1 MSRFVLFGQD
11 HVVALVL
18 TVLIPAVLALIVRRR
33 PELDRAFRWF
43 FALVLILTWIA
54 WYALFIARGWLG
66 LGNALPMNLCDWASI
81 ALIATLVNPD
91 RRTYELAYFWAFA
104 GTIQGLVTP
113 DVNFGFPEAQ
123 FVVFILGHAAIVAAV
138 IYLTFGTRLRQ
149 VPASIPRVIGW
160 TFAYAGAAS
169 LIDWTLGTN
178 YGFFRHKPTHPTFYD
193 LLSAWPLYIPETVA
207 IGIVAALLL
216 YLPWFVG
223 DRISARAGRGYRM
236 AHRFGGP
243 MRE

>member
-1 MSRFVLFGQD
+1 

-18 TVLIPAVLALIVRRR
+18 TVLIPAVLAVIVRRR

-43 FALVLILTWIA
+43 FAAVLIATWIA

-66 LGNALPMNLCDWASI
+66 LGNALPMNLCDWATI
-81 ALIATLVNPD
+81 ALLVTLMRPNQKA
-91 RRTYELAYFWAFA
+91 YELAYFWAFA

-123 FVVFILGHAAIVAAV
+123 FIVFILGHAAIVAAV

-160 TFAYAGAAS
+160 TFAYAGAA
-169 LIDWTLGTN
+169 
-178 YGFFRHKPTHPTFYD
+178 
-193 LLSAWPLYIPETVA
+193 
-207 IGIVAALLL
+207 
-216 YLPWFVG
+216 
-223 DRISARAGRGYRM
+223 
-236 AHRFGGP
+236 
-243 MRE
+243 